1 MAKVSAVNKND
12 KRIKLSDRLY
22 SKRQSLKKIIMNKKL
37 PLEERFKAQ
46 QKLSKLP
53 RNSAKSRVR
62 NRCQITGRPH
72 GVYRKL
78 KISRIA
84 LRELASKGKI
94 PGMTKSSW

>member
-12 KRIKLSDRLY
+12 KRIKLSNRLY
-22 SKRQSLKKIIMNKKL
+22 SKREKLKKIVMNKKL

-53 RNSAKSRVR
+53 RNSSRVRVR

-84 LRELASKGKI
+84 LRQLGLQGKI
-94 PGMTKSSW
+94 PGLVKSSW